1 MKDEPLVD
9 CEECGAAELQK
20 LVSLAAFRLKGTG
33 WYETDFKNVSRGK
46 SDSDASAENGKGE
59 ERTARET
66 GLESETKDSSKESKA
81 DSSSTS
87 SKSENKAT
95 SNAN

>member
-1 MKDEPLVD
+1 MNDEPLVD

-20 LVSLAAFRLKGTG
+20 LVSVAAFRLKGTG
-33 WYETDFKNVSRGK
+33 WYETDFKNGSRGK
-46 SDSDASAENGKGE
+46 SDSDASADNGKGE
-59 ERTARET
+59 ERTEKET
-66 GLESETKDSSKESKA
+66 GPESKTEVSNKESKA

-87 SKSENKAT
+87 SKSENNAA